1 MMWLEI
7 CFSRKQVEFPRN
19 YWIIV
24 GGISCTGYWDRGR
37 KFLFSQSRNSPQE
50 VV

>member
-19 YWIIV
+19 YFKKDG
-24 GGISCTGYWDRGR
+24 GGILYI
-37 KFLFSQSRNSPQE
+37 KNNML
-50 VV
+50 

>member
-19 YWIIV
+19 YVELNGGECPKGKVVVCIV
-24 GGISCTGYWDRGR
+24 
-37 KFLFSQSRNSPQE
+37 NSIKKRRQI
-50 VV
+50 